1 MRLIS
6 IVALITLAGCAL
18 NQEPEQTLVSPQ
30 STTTETGQQTPQDIS
45 AHPSFYVINGP
56 ITPQVAE
63 VLNRG
68 SRGATSVSTEGASP
82 IFETSSEVP
91 GASFSQVVNLF
102 IELWG
107 DSASSGAQASSRAQQ
122 DVAAR
127 QDVEGKIDAR
137 AMIQAMFQAALQ
149 GQQQGGMAK
158 DGSTASAEGGSQDLE
173 IMIRDLIDT
182 VLSEREDTE
191 PEDAEVG
198 ASPEDLEDSG

>member
-1 MRLIS
+1 MRIIS
-6 IVALITLAGCAL
+6 IIALIALAGCAL
-18 NQEPEQTLVSPQ
+18 NQEPEQTLISPQ
-30 STTTETGQQTPQDIS
+30 STTTE
-45 AHPSFYVINGP
+45 
-56 ITPQVAE
+56 
-63 VLNRG
+63 
-68 SRGATSVSTEGASP
+68 STEGASP

-182 VLSEREDTE
+182 VLSEREETE

>member
-137 AMIQAMFQAALQ
+137 AMIQAMFQAAL
-149 GQQQGGMAK
+149 
-158 DGSTASAEGGSQDLE
+158 
-173 IMIRDLIDT
+173 
-182 VLSEREDTE
+182 
-191 PEDAEVG
+191 
-198 ASPEDLEDSG
+198 

>member
-122 DVAAR
+122 DVAADR
-127 QDVEGKIDAR
+127 MSKGR
-137 AMIQAMFQAALQ
+137 
-149 GQQQGGMAK
+149 
-158 DGSTASAEGGSQDLE
+158 STLGL
-173 IMIRDLIDT
+173 
-182 VLSEREDTE
+182 
-191 PEDAEVG
+191 
-198 ASPEDLEDSG
+198 